1 MPSLIELHQQRNDAF
16 KAMQAIHESCEKE
29 DRGFQDD
36 EKRDFDE
43 LSLKVE
49 DLDKRIEVARKIET
63 STLNKSDDQLEAEE
77 RAAWE
82 AKQER
87 EAPSSE
93 PTSLDR
99 EMAFRAYCLGNRA
112 TPEQVRAAQ
121 KCGVNHLS
129 PEYRDLTTGTAS
141 AGGNAVPTS
150 MMGEIE
156 RAMLEFGNVAGVAR
170 VITTPGGGA
179 LEMPTVTD
187 TANSGSILAENT
199 ADDETDPT
207 FGKVTLDAYKVTS
220 DIVNVSYEMLQDGV
234 VDIGSL
240 IGSLL
245 GERLARGENALLTTG
260 TGSSQHDGIVTSAAD
275 SSVTLAANTAVTYEE
290 LLSIEHSVDP
300 SYRQGGA
307 WMFNDTI
314 FRQIKEIADS
324 QNRPLF
330 LPANLQSGAP
340 GTLLGYPIAI
350 NQDMASG
357 SAAKCIL
364 FGRMDKFFVRRVQGV
379 TLRRSDDWNFDQ
391 FQASFVAYLR
401 SDSDTVQ
408 QNAIKYATAAS

>member
-1 MPSLIELHQQRNDAF
+1 MPNINELTQMRNDAF
-16 KAMQAIHESCEKE
+16 DALEAIHKSCETE
-29 DRGFQDD
+29 NRSFEEGERAQF
-36 EKRDFDE
+36 EE
-43 LSLKVE
+43 LAAKVE
-49 DLDKRIEVARKIET
+49 SLDERINAAKRIETNAHKKTDE
-63 STLNKSDDQLEAEE
+63 QLEAED

-82 AKQER
+82 ARKQDTD
-87 EAPSSE
+87 APAPE
-93 PTSLDR
+93 DYNKAIA
-99 EMAFRAYCLGNRA
+99 AFCLGARA
-112 TPEQVRAAQ
+112 NADLVDAA
-121 KCGVNHLS
+121 KRVGVNHLS
-129 PEYRDLTTGTAS
+129 PEYRDLSVGTAS
-141 AGGNAVPTS
+141 AGGNAVPTT
-150 MMGEIE
+150 MMAEIE
-156 RAMLEFGNVAGVAR
+156 QAMEAFGNVASVAR

-179 LEMPTVTD
+179 LEMPTVSD
-187 TANSGSILAENT
+187 VANSGSVLAENT

-207 FGKVTLDAYKVTS
+207 FGKVTLDAFKVTS
-220 DIVNVSYEMLQDGV
+220 DIVNVSFEMLQDGV
-234 VDIGSL
+234 IDVGGL

-275 SSVTLAANTAVTYEE
+275 SGVTLAANTAVTYEE

-300 SYRQGGA
+300 AYRQGA
-307 WMFNDTI
+307 SWMMNDTI
-314 FRQIKEIADS
+314 FRQVKEIADS

-340 GTLLGYPIAI
+340 GSLLGYPIVL

-364 FGRMDKFFVRRVQGV
+364 FGKLDKFMVRRVQGI

-408 QNAIKYATAAS
+408 ANAIKYATAAS